1 LRKGRHIVNISE
13 VRGYIG
19 NSLMIDKIKVAEN
32 FLKSLEDPTMTMD
45 IMLDRVDVQMLYVI
59 HNYAELISKVKSK
72 TTIEEKDIITCAM
85 IIGYLLKGH
94 LDRYDLEQTLAG
106 T

>member
-1 LRKGRHIVNISE
+1 MFRDKL
-13 VRGYIG
+13 G
-19 NSLMIDKIKVAEN
+19 NNFIMDKIKIAES

-45 IMLDRVDVQMLYVI
+45 IMLDRVDAQMLYVI
-59 HNYAELISKVKSK
+59 HNYAGLISKVKHK
-72 TTIEEKDIITCAM
+72 TNIEEKDIITCAM

-94 LDRYDLEQTLAG
+94 LDRYELEQTLSS